1 MFVMELVE
9 IERRIAQLQKHPNS
23 MPNPA
28 DQVLK
33 LGEFVLENWL
43 VAKGR
48 EPTMETREGF
58 RLLALHRQGTRGDPS
73 FNACRETC
81 RELVF
86 HVNSFK
92 ANADSKHIVSSIMV
106 VKHLLLFIKGKLEH
120 SDIGEFCC
128 SSKPLRST
136 TETKYGGNQ

>member
-1 MFVMELVE
+1 MELLE
-9 IERRIAQLQKHPNS
+9 IERRIARLQKHSNS

-28 DQVLK
+28 EQVLK
-33 LGEFVLENWL
+33 LGEFILENWL
-43 VAKGR
+43 VAKGK

-58 RLLALHRQGTRGDPS
+58 RLLALHRQGAKGDPS

-86 HVNSFK
+86 QVNSFRE
-92 ANADSKHIVSSIMV
+92 NADSKHIVSSIMV
-106 VKHLLLFIKGKLEH
+106 VKHLLLFIKGKLENNNV
-120 SDIGEFCC
+120 GEFCC

-136 TETKYGGNQ
+136 TEMKHEGN

>member
-1 MFVMELVE
+1 MMFVMELAE
-9 IERRIAQLQKHPNS
+9 IEHRITQLQKHPNS

-48 EPTMETREGF
+48 EPTTETREGF
-58 RLLALHRQGTRGDPS
+58 RLLALHRQGTKGDPS

-81 RELVF
+81 
-86 HVNSFK
+86 
-92 ANADSKHIVSSIMV
+92 
-106 VKHLLLFIKGKLEH
+106 LE
-120 SDIGEFCC
+120 SAFALNEF
-128 SSKPLRST
+128 T
-136 TETKYGGNQ
+136 